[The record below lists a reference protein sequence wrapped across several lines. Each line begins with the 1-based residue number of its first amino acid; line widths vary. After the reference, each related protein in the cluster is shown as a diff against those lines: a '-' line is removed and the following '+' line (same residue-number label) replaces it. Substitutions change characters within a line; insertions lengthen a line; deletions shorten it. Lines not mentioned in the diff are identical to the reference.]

1 MEKGF
6 YHPSVGYWQTL
17 TDPSDEIRATYP
29 TGTVETPIQPSPI
42 HVWGGGDW
50 QEPAQEVKDAYAA
63 ERVRVERD
71 YLLLANVDPIA
82 TNALRWASLSDEQ
95 RQAWA
100 AYRQALLDVPAQA
113 GFPHNV
119 TWPSKPE

>member
-17 TDPSDEIRATYP
+17 SDPSDEIRASYP
-29 TGTVETPIQPSPI
+29 EGTVETPIQPSPI
-42 HVWGGGDW
+42 HVWDGGDW

>member
-17 TDPSDEIRATYP
+17 TDPSDEIRASYP
-29 TGTVETPIQPSPI
+29 EGTVETPIQPSPI
-42 HVWGGGDW
+42 HVWDGSEW

-71 YLLLANVDPIA
+71 YLLLGNVDPIA
-82 TNALRWASLSDEQ
+82 ANALRWASLSAEQ
-95 RQAWA
+95 QQAWA

>member
-17 TDPSDEIRATYP
+17 SDPSDEIRASYP
-29 TGTVETPIQPSPI
+29 EGTVETPIQPSPI
-42 HVWGGGDW
+42 HVWDGSEW

-71 YLLLANVDPIA
+71 YLLLGNVDPIA
-82 TNALRWASLSDEQ
+82 ANALRWASLSVEQ
-95 RQAWA
+95 QQAWA
-100 AYRQALLDVPAQA
+100 AYRQALLDVPAQT